1 MKTGLCR
8 YGMHCK
14 RIHFVPV
21 VSKTLL
27 IEHMFR
33 DEWNRNKNIS
43 KSCEDALL
51 EIDEKEI
58 NAKFES
64 FFNDVIPELK

>member
-1 MKTGLCR
+1 
-8 YGMHCK
+8 MHCK

-33 DEWNRNKNIS
+33 DSWNRNKNIS
-43 KSCEDALL
+43 KGYDDALL
-51 EIDEKEI
+51 EVLSQNISLI
-58 NAKFES
+58 TF
-64 FFNDVIPELK
+64 

>member
-1 MKTGLCR
+1 MNLKDDNEGRYCSFFMKTGSCR

-33 DEWNRNKNIS
+33 DSWNRNKNVS
-43 KSCEDALL
+43 KGYDDALL
-51 EIDEKEI
+51 EA
-58 NAKFES
+58 N
-64 FFNDVIPELK
+64 

>member
-1 MKTGLCR
+1 
-8 YGMHCK
+8 MHCK

-33 DEWNRNKNIS
+33 DSWNRNKNIS
-43 KSCEDALL
+43 KGYDDALL
-51 EIDEKEI
+51 EVNTIFKLNYI
-58 NAKFES
+58 NL
-64 FFNDVIPELK
+64 D